1 MKHTT
6 LLLGAL
12 LALAACKQE
21 TTSEKTDKEAQLE
34 EAAGSISEDSELDPT
49 LAADASDTS
58 APTTANDEAM
68 SEEPLPGATSTASA
82 APSAANPLFNL
93 TLQAGQA
100 GAVKIGMTIEELKK
114 QYGQNKIRET
124 EHSIEGTTTKAYE
137 ILGERR
143 RPDLLVEQ
151 QCKGNVCTVFRI
163 TVLNPSFRTQ
173 GGIGIGSMFR
183 DVKESIPI
191 SSVGAGEGNFVAIS
205 EGARMSFVL
214 DMRGIPAQR
223 WNKLKV
229 KDIPNTTMVSGIML
243 W

>member
-12 LALAACKQE
+12 LALAACQQE
-21 TTSEKTDKEAQLE
+21 STSEQTNKEAQLD
-34 EAAGSISEDSELDPT
+34 EAAAAISEDAAQDPS
-49 LAADASDTS
+49 LNADAPDAS
-58 APTTANDEAM
+58 APSTASDEAM
-68 SEEPLPGATSTASA
+68 SEVPLPGATSTASA

-100 GAVKIGMTIEELKK
+100 GAVKVGITIEELKK
-114 QYGQNKIRET
+114 QYGQNKIREIDHT
-124 EHSIEGTTTKAYE
+124 LEGTTTKAYE
-137 ILGERR
+137 VLGERH

-151 QCKGNVCTVFRI
+151 QCKGSACTVFRI

-229 KDIPNTTMVSGIML
+229 KDIPNSTMVSGIML